1 MIVLG
6 EVVSL
11 GAVVSPGP
19 GVFGVSLKNGFVS
32 FSLCGGTRFGLGQ
45 PVSGPNSPCAGH
57 RCALV
62 LPNWAA
68 CALGQPIA
76 AESFRLARVCQQRRD
91 RVTRRDQLV
100 GLLPVVEAALPY

>member
-11 GAVVSPGP
+11 GAVGSRGP
-19 GVFGVSLKNGFVS
+19 GVFGVCHKKNGFWS

-76 AESFRLARVCQQRRD
+76 AESFRLALGR
-91 RVTRRDQLV
+91 
-100 GLLPVVEAALPY
+100 GLGGS